1 VESPNIHCSTHRI
14 NELVEQLS
22 LAPGMRSANA
32 KLPQSTLSFMVRS
45 KNLIHEVG
53 SVWTIALNRQ
63 RLVVV
68 VDDRHGNL
76 SADPF

>member
-1 VESPNIHCSTHRI
+1 
-14 NELVEQLS
+14 
-22 LAPGMRSANA
+22 MRSANA